1 MATLTPELAVTD
13 WQTSRRFY
21 CDILGFE
28 AVYDRPEEGF
38 SLLRLGEATLMIDQ
52 IGIGRTWD
60 TGTGPMV
67 PPLGRGMNLEIDVP
81 GVAPLLAALDRA
93 GVALFMPLEDRW
105 YGRGD
110 NRIGR
115 RQFIVAD
122 PDGYLLRF
130 AEDLGLR

>member
-28 AVYDRPEEGF
+28 AVYDRPELGF
-38 SLLRLGEATLMIDQ
+38 SFLRLGEATLMIDQ

-60 TGTGPMV
+60 TGEGPMT
-67 PPLGRGMNLEIDVP
+67 PPLGRGLNLEIDVP
-81 GVAPLLAALDRA
+81 ATAPLLAALERA
-93 GVALFMPLEDRW
+93 GVPLFMPLEDRW
-105 YGRGD
+105 YRRAQD
-110 NRIGR
+110 EIGR

-130 AEDLGLR
+130 AEGIGLR